1 MSEDLEPDRFGENFS
16 NTRENDT
23 KSGCES
29 LEMLDLLAS
38 PKTIFKVITA
48 IVIILANTVLV
59 SVILR
64 SNKFRGQRFHKFIV
78 SLAFADLLI
87 GVTIPF
93 MTMTAKEHTWHL
105 GPSLCQVRT
114 ITQLLEESK
123 SITFILPSLYTLGHT
138 CKKREIPEIYLRNFF
153 WIFRK
158 ILG

>member
-29 LEMLDLLAS
+29 FEMLDLLAS
-38 PKTIFKVITA
+38 PKTIFKIITA

-93 MTMTAKEHTWHL
+93 MTLTAKEHTWHL
-105 GPSLCQVRT
+105 GPSLCQVSRITRVLKDFDMLKVLTISLARCSQVCRKLAWPSPRT
-114 ITQLLEESK
+114 TS
-123 SITFILPSLYTLGHT
+123 
-138 CKKREIPEIYLRNFF
+138 
-153 WIFRK
+153 
-158 ILG
+158 

>member
-1 MSEDLEPDRFGENFS
+1 MSEDLKPDRFGENFS

-93 MTMTAKEHTWHL
+93 MTLTAKEHTWHL
-105 GPSLCQVRT
+105 GPSLCQV
-114 ITQLLEESK
+114 
-123 SITFILPSLYTLGHT
+123 
-138 CKKREIPEIYLRNFF
+138 
-153 WIFRK
+153 
-158 ILG
+158 